1 MLFSWPMKK
10 NIDLYFL
17 LNDYEIDGEE
27 VSAAFLKLVY
37 RF

>member
-27 VSAAFLKLVY
+27 VCAAFLKLVY